1 MSHDKQNMNTATS
14 SEPQPLSVSLSPTGR
29 GHIWKGKMDEYSYE
43 EGSGLELLH
52 VSDVLDYLG
61 NFPQF
66 SVMFGKLKLLPDGD
80 LYYSFVLHIY
90 NIAGVSEPQ
99 MRAIVRH
106 SLLHPKTPAVTLTN
120 DNFHIL
126 LGAGAVVLVVLFFAL
141 VTCVLYHK
149 RK

>member
-1 MSHDKQNMNTATS
+1 
-14 SEPQPLSVSLSPTGR
+14 
-29 GHIWKGKMDEYSYE
+29 
-43 EGSGLELLH
+43 
-52 VSDVLDYLG
+52 
-61 NFPQF
+61 
-66 SVMFGKLKLLPDGD
+66 MFI
-80 LYYSFVLHIY
+80 FHIY

-106 SLLHPKTPAVTLTN
+106 NILHPRTPAVTVKTGDN
-120 DNFHIL
+120 DNENIHIL